1 MAGVY
6 IHIPFCEQFCTYCN
20 FYSVKGGAY
29 RGKFIQA
36 LKREIEIKKDLVRGA
51 ATIYFGGGTPSVLPA
66 EQLREILQTVLACD
80 KESLNH
86 ICNSEDTLLS
96 RDTPR
101 LSRDTFTDVS
111 REITLEVNP
120 DDITPAYARTLVE
133 SGFNRVSMGVQ
144 SFIDDHLAWMN
155 RRHRAA
161 HAVEAFHTL
170 RSAGFRNIS
179 LDLIFGY
186 SLLSME
192 QWQYNL
198 QQIIELAP
206 NHISAYQM
214 SVEPGSALSAKLQK
228 REYNLPSDQ
237 FCWEQYRMLQQMLEA
252 GGYEQYEISSFARKG
267 FYSRHNRAYWNK
279 TPYVG
284 LGPAAHSYDG
294 GLRRFW
300 NTASVKKY
308 CDFYNEND
316 SSDFSAVGVCD
327 SEILSAEDV
336 FNESVM
342 LGLRTVEG
350 FDVSNVDPAL
360 LNQIHSAVE
369 KEILLGNLIANDSA
383 LQIPRDKLFI
393 SDSIIREL
401 MV

>member
-1 MAGVY
+1 LAGIY
-6 IHIPFCEQFCTYCN
+6 LHIPFCEQFCTYCN

-36 LKREIEIKKDLVRGA
+36 LKREIEIKKEHLRGA

-66 EQLREILQTVLACD
+66 EQLREILHTVLLCD
-80 KESLNH
+80 TEGSNGAH
-86 ICNSEDTLLS
+86 ILQNTFVAGDTAGFP
-96 RDTPR
+96 RDA
-101 LSRDTFTDVS
+101 FADVP

-120 DDITPAYARTLVE
+120 DDITPAYACALVE
-133 SGFNRVSMGVQ
+133 AGFNRVSMGVQ
-144 SFIDDHLAWMN
+144 SFIDEHLVWMN

-161 HAVEAFHTL
+161 DAVEAFHTL
-170 RSAGFRNIS
+170 RSAGFKNIS

-198 QQIIELAP
+198 QQILELAP

-214 SVEPGSALSAKLQK
+214 SVEPGSALSAKLRK
-228 REYNLPSDQ
+228 GEYNLPSDQ

-252 GGYEQYEISSFARKG
+252 GGYEQYEISNFARKG
-267 FYSRHNRAYWNK
+267 FHSRHNSAYWNK

-294 GLRRFW
+294 GSQRLW
-300 NTASVKKY
+300 NTESVKRY
-308 CDFYNEND
+308 CDFYCGDD
-316 SSDFSAVGVCD
+316 SLSSSVGEVCG
-327 SEILSAEDV
+327 SEILSAEDI
-336 FNESVM
+336 FNESIM
-342 LGLRTVEG
+342 LGLRTVAG
-350 FDVSNVDPAL
+350 VDSSNVNPVL
-360 LNQIHSAVE
+360 LSEIHSAVE
-369 KEILLGNLIANDSA
+369 KEIGLGNLIATGSV